1 MRRAIFVLLALA
13 VFAAAC
19 GGDDTAGDETAPNGV
34 DASMAELGQWDL
46 VVFADRNFTPEN
58 MADAYAQRIT
68 ADTGVAVE
76 AQDFALTGLE
86 SERILAMI
94 RDEAFPNLGEAI
106 AGAEVVVVNGTPPSI
121 DLGPCLGG
129 SVRDRGDVPAYTA
142 DDFAPYVEVL
152 GEIYDEIFR
161 LRDGAPTIV
170 RAMDFYNP
178 WLDVWQESG
187 VAEACTA
194 AWERF
199 SAAAAEAAQQ
209 AGVPFVSMYDLLNG
223 PDHLQDMREAGYL
236 AGAMWQASETAGDLM
251 TDALAATGYAPVAPP
266 GG

>member
-1 MRRAIFVLLALA
+1 LA
-13 VFAAAC
+13 VLAVALLVAAC
-19 GGDDTAGDETAPNGV
+19 GGDETAGDGADPNGV

-46 VVFADRNFTPEN
+46 VVFADRNFTPED
-58 MADAYAQRIT
+58 MAGAYARRIT
-68 ADTGVAVE
+68 ADTGIAVE

-94 RDEAFPNLGEAI
+94 RDEAFPNLERAI
-106 AGAEVVVVNGTPPSI
+106 AEAEVIVVNGTPPSI
-121 DLGPCLGG
+121 DLDPCLGG

-142 DDFAPYVEVL
+142 DDFAPYVGVL
-152 GEIYDEIFR
+152 GDIYDEILR

-178 WLDVWQESG
+178 WLDVWEENG

-194 AWERF
+194 AWQEF
-199 SAAAAEAAQQ
+199 SAAAERAAGE

-223 PDHLQDMREAGYL
+223 PDHQQDMGEAGYL
-236 AGAMWQASETAGDLM
+236 TGAMWQANEAAGTLM
-251 TDALAATGYAPVAPP
+251 VDALAATGYAPVAPP